1 MSNRN
6 KMNKEKQTLE
16 NTLNGN
22 DFIADVRRSIL
33 GMDNAMKEWHKT
45 LLENSKDNES
55 YSKGLLKG
63 YECAMRQFDNWLKEY
78 CA

>member
-1 MSNRN
+1 MSKEAQNNELSEN
-6 KMNKEKQTLE
+6 KALH
-16 NTLNGN
+16 
-22 DFIADVRRSIL
+22 IADVRRSIL

-45 LLENSKDNES
+45 LVENSKDNES

>member
-1 MSNRN
+1 MS
-6 KMNKEKQTLE
+6 KETKTFDIQH
-16 NTLNGN
+16 NGN
-22 DFIADVRRSIL
+22 DFIADVRRSIS

-45 LLENSKDNES
+45 LVENSKDNES